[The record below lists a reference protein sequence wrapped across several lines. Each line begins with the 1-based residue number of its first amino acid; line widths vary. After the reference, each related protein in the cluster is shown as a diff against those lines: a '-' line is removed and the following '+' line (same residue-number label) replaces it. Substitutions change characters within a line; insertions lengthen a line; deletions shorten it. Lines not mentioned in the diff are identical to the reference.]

1 MRHIGHLPD
10 ETQARVFGDFLV
22 ACGVPNHVERDDDGS
37 WSLWITNED
46 HVPTAQ
52 SWLARFRA
60 DPASDEFRKATAE
73 AAKVRKA
80 EAEALAAYRKR
91 IHTRRSLFPKFGG
104 YGMGIVTFLL
114 IALCAIVAL
123 YTQLGES
130 PAKTL
135 FFIDDPDSGVFLG
148 RVRAGE
154 FWRLLTPIFLH
165 LSVTH
170 IVFNMLALYQLGCM
184 IEARRGSWHLVAL
197 VVVLGLGSNLA
208 QYVAAGPGFGGMS
221 GVVFGLIGYVWMRG
235 KYDRASGLV
244 LDRTYLTISLVWL
257 VACYTGWLGPVA
269 NTAHVAGL
277 ALGALWGRLA
287 ASRAMRK
294 PE

>member
-1 MRHIGHLPD
+1 
-10 ETQARVFGDFLV
+10 
-22 ACGVPNHVERDDDGS
+22 
-37 WSLWITNED
+37 
-46 HVPTAQ
+46 
-52 SWLARFRA
+52 
-60 DPASDEFRKATAE
+60 
-73 AAKVRKA
+73 
-80 EAEALAAYRKR
+80 
-91 IHTRRSLFPKFGG
+91 
-104 YGMGIVTFLL
+104 MGIVTFLL